1 MDQVELEYD
10 DSYRVPFD
18 IRAGSNILEMYPTQA
33 EKLRTIQQSA
43 SNAATDPSFLG
54 RSYEYRRRVYK
65 PAAIIASPIQILW
78 LKSEFCRNENGD
90 LVPIYI
96 PEKLIH
102 TSNELSD
109 DVWKAYWSENK
120 FGLGDSDI
128 EVWKGRTQK
137 MWSSLQEIDVVLDL
151 DSANSGYLDS
161 WKEMCINLGRQIS
174 PNLLFMTLHLSI
186 ATDRVTAHD
195 PVDTTNKALN
205 SILEL
210 PVLKRVRLTFPISI
224 LAKFEFQSLEI
235 YRTATKILK
244 HVHLTTDN
252 TYYLPTEGHKRH
264 FRFMN
269 LPKEIQFSI
278 LEYTDLVA
286 PGPVTASKM
295 NGYALD
301 SCHHSTNKS
310 IEMTAY
316 DSLRNCWSF
325 PTYLFEVNRHINKMS
340 GQVFFSCNEFIVY
353 VEPQL
358 ERAPLPLIWSL
369 THLPSSP
376 MEYAS
381 PKKDWVPEHS
391 KFLLDF
397 PSTWIPRLRS
407 LTWSFR
413 LGPDE
418 HHVLFNTDLEDDWN
432 HTIDFIAQ
440 NVQLSGL
447 TVTLVMY
454 KFIYLLSAARQSI
467 NRPSRSF
474 RLVTRDEV
482 MLPVRRLQGL
492 RDLFVQLSLDRAKER
507 AEELR
512 LERLVMGS
520 GFKHRTKPHP
530 QSGSKC
536 RVWPKESKISL
547 IKGNN

>member
-1 MDQVELEYD
+1 MDQVELEQD
-10 DSYRVPFD
+10 DPHGVSFNIRSCFHPF
-18 IRAGSNILEMYPTQA
+18 IVNSYPT
-33 EKLRTIQQSA
+33 EVKRLKTDQQSA
-43 SNAATDPSFLG
+43 ANDATDPSFLRQPDG
-54 RSYEYRRRVYK
+54 YRRRVYK
-65 PAAIIASPIQILW
+65 QAAIISDLNRLW
-78 LKSEFCRNENGD
+78 LKSEFRRNENGD
-90 LVPIYI
+90 LVPIHI
-96 PEKLIH
+96 PEELIH

-120 FGLGDSDI
+120 FGLEDSDL

-137 MWSSLQEIDVVLDL
+137 MWSSLRDIYVTLDL
-151 DSANSGYLDS
+151 DSANSLDS

-174 PNLLFMTLHLSI
+174 PNLLNLHLSI
-186 ATDRVTAHD
+186 ND
-195 PVDTTNKALN
+195 PVDTTNTALN

-210 PVLKRVRLTFPISI
+210 PVLRRVRLTFPISI
-224 LAKFEFQSLEI
+224 LTKFEFQSLEI
-235 YRTATKILK
+235 YHTATKILK
-244 HVHLTTDN
+244 HVHLTTDS
-252 TYYLPTEGHKRH
+252 TYYSPTEGHKRH

-269 LPKEIQFSI
+269 LPREIQFSI

-301 SCHHSTNKS
+301 SCKHSDG
-310 IEMTAY
+310 EMTAY
-316 DSLRNCWSF
+316 DSLRICWSF
-325 PTYLFEVNRHINKMS
+325 PTYLFEVNRFINEMS

-397 PSTWIPRLRS
+397 PSTWIPKLRS
-407 LTWSFR
+407 LTWSFC
-413 LGPDE
+413 LSPDGA
-418 HHVLFNTDLEDDWN
+418 HVLFNTDLEDDWN

-440 NVQLSGL
+440 NVQLSRL

-454 KFIYLLSAARQSI
+454 KFIDILSI
-467 NRPSRSF
+467 NSPSRSF

-492 RDLFVQLSLDRAKER
+492 RDLFVQLSSDHDEERTKER
-507 AEELR
+507 AETEELR

-520 GFKHRTKPHP
+520 GFKHRTKPRP
-530 QSGSKC
+530 QSESEC
-536 RVWPKESKISL
+536 RVWPKE
-547 IKGNN
+547 GNN